1 MKKRNEQIDVA
12 RGIAILL
19 VILGHSF
26 YSIEA
31 PLNKIILTFH
41 MPLFFFLSGLV
52 AKTGG
57 GGTGLFLV
65 R

>member
-1 MKKRNEQIDVA
+1 MKKRNEQIDVV

-31 PLNKIILTFH
+31 PLNK
-41 MPLFFFLSGLV
+41 LF
-52 AKTGG
+52 
-57 GGTGLFLV
+57 
-65 R
+65 